1 MSFSIK
7 PYNPLVNSRQETEE
21 TEKTEKTEKTEETE
35 KTEKIPSDIKI
46 GSNHGIA
53 IRIPSSFVDD

>member
-21 TEKTEKTEKTEETE
+21 TEKTEKTEETE